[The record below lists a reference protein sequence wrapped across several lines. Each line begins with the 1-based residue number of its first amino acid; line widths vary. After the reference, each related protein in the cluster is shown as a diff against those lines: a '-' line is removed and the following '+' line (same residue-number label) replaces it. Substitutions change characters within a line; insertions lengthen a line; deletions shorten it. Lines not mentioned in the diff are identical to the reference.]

1 MDLFTDYADRQD
13 PESGQRLLGPQ
24 GLRDLLVSI
33 GEKPGDAVLQRMFET
48 ADVDGSGSI
57 DVEEFLDAADTF
69 LGTTPARCVLVVGG
83 PGTGKGMLCERLV
96 RECGVSHVSC
106 GDMLR
111 DEVQQGTPIGASVDA
126 IMKAGGLVPSETITT
141 LLRRRMR
148 AFGARRLLIDGFPR
162 SRQNAI
168 DFADQCGRPELA
180 LYLTCPE
187 HVMVERILRR
197 GRDSGRSDD
206 NSDAAMARIATFR
219 AQGAPTMAWL
229 RETKVPIVELDTS
242 GTPEEAWTQLL
253 TVGRLMRSAVA
264 IK

>member
-96 RECGVSHVSC
+96 RGKRRV
-106 GDMLR
+106 LNPA
-111 DEVQQGTPIGASVDA
+111 TIG
-126 IMKAGGLVPSETITT
+126 
-141 LLRRRMR
+141 
-148 AFGARRLLIDGFPR
+148 
-162 SRQNAI
+162 
-168 DFADQCGRPELA
+168 
-180 LYLTCPE
+180 
-187 HVMVERILRR
+187 
-197 GRDSGRSDD
+197 
-206 NSDAAMARIATFR
+206 
-219 AQGAPTMAWL
+219 
-229 RETKVPIVELDTS
+229 
-242 GTPEEAWTQLL
+242 
-253 TVGRLMRSAVA
+253 
-264 IK
+264 